1 MGVGFGG
8 GFFDSSTATFQVK
21 SGGGG
26 TGTGP
31 GGEEAADALL
41 EEDESAMV
49 GRRGKWE
56 AFFTV
61 KDAKK
66 DKDDKDQQAAW
77 AEYGEYQGLKRGKDF
92 PRLESVD
99 FQDEPGKGTHDG
111 WQMTDDW
118 RAAPRSAVARQQKT
132 RGR

>member
-1 MGVGFGG
+1 MGVGFGP
-8 GFFDSSTATFQVK
+8 FFDSSTASFQVK

-26 TGTGP
+26 TGFGA

-56 AFFTV
+56 AFFTAD
-61 KDAKK
+61 KAKK
-66 DKDDKDQQAAW
+66 DKDNKDQQAAW
-77 AEYGEYQGLKRGKDF
+77 AEYGKGQGLKPGKDF

-111 WQMTDDW
+111 PQNVT
-118 RAAPRSAVARQQKT
+118 AFFANPTTGCAL
-132 RGR
+132 